1 MGLRQ
6 VSWAALVA
14 LLPCDGLKAA
24 GEPALPDALA
34 PVDAASENKRLV
46 FVTAA
51 QVDGAFASGAASP
64 WAAADAICAS
74 EGIAN
79 SLAGNARRIPQFT
92 GSDWTQL
99 GGRTCDVKRRF
110 LLLP

>member
-14 LLPCDGLKAA
+14 LLPWDGLKAA
-24 GEPALPDALA
+24 GEPALPDGLA
-34 PVDAASENKRLV
+34 PVDAASETKRLV

-51 QVDGAFASGAASP
+51 QA
-64 WAAADAICAS
+64 
-74 EGIAN
+74 IAN
-79 SLAGNARRIPQFT
+79 SLAGDARRIPQFT

-110 LLLP
+110 LCFQK